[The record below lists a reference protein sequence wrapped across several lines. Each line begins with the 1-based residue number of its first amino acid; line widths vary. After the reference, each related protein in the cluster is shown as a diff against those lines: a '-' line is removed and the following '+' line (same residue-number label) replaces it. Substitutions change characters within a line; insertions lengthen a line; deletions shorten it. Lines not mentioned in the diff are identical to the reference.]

1 MEAPVQLNNFSIHLR
16 SMLQKTTI
24 SFLIGHN
31 ETLCFLFYYIDTSV
45 LMEITPLAKIHT
57 KAQPELEWRI
67 FQNFTSEDI
76 DDFTDIKLHLN
87 LISIALKFVD
97 WCMIETSSALHRTSS
112 IIFGSF
118 RNMFGN
124 VCVTFRQIFEVL
136 RKSWK
141 SARADPGF

>member
-76 DDFTDIKLHLN
+76 DDFTDIN
-87 LISIALKFVD
+87 
-97 WCMIETSSALHRTSS
+97 
-112 IIFGSF
+112 
-118 RNMFGN
+118 
-124 VCVTFRQIFEVL
+124 
-136 RKSWK
+136 
-141 SARADPGF
+141 